1 MMRIITSPG
10 EGSHL
15 MSKDLAAQR
24 FAGTP
29 QLEAALDDTTDSH
42 VVFDGG
48 GVLPRAN
55 GPHVRALQESLLA
68 MGFPLPEFGADGD
81 FGLETKVAV
90 SMFQIDAGLERR
102 PDLPDQMELIDGKV
116 GRDTMG
122 LFDMFDPGPT
132 VGSFTS
138 VQTGVPAASVAFAES
153 PEELFAGFDDPT
165 GSLVVGTRSRRQVQ
179 VQLDPVDAEV
189 EYTVDDPAT
198 ASVALTADGI
208 VVTGEAAGTTL
219 VRARSFG
226 EVMALLDV
234 VVKDERA
241 ETVNFFF
248 VMDSANPAHASNR
261 VVSQAGALTSRLN
274 RVWRRQANVHFTLGQ
289 ATEIVVPIDL
299 GDVVDAHDLAHF
311 ADFGVPGELNIFFVW
326 EFEPIPF
333 DQIPGFPIIDVDG
346 TTAVPDDPAFPTNVF
361 LDDDDCADLLTVA
374 HEAGHY
380 LGFRSA
386 QHPPTG
392 IMSVCHGGVD
402 RPRVP
407 RALADLVNP

>member
-1 MMRIITSPG
+1 
-10 EGSHL
+10 
-15 MSKDLAAQR
+15 MSRDLAAQR
-24 FAGTP
+24 FAGIAA
-29 QLEAALDDTTDSH
+29 LEAALDDTTDSH

-55 GPHVRALQESLLA
+55 GPHVRAIQESLLA
-68 MGFPLPEFGADGD
+68 MGFPLPEFGADSD
-81 FGLETKVAV
+81 FGLETEVAV
-90 SMFQIDAGLERR
+90 SMFQIDAGVERR
-102 PDLPDQMELIDGKV
+102 PDRPDRTELIDGKV

-132 VGSFTS
+132 VGSFTA
-138 VQTGVPAASVAFAES
+138 VQTGVQAASVFFGES
-153 PEELFAGFDDPT
+153 PDELFAGFDATTDPP
-165 GSLVVGTRSRRQVQ
+165 SLVVGTLSRRQVR
-179 VQLDPVDAEV
+179 VPLDPVDADV
-189 EYTVDDPAT
+189 EYVVDDPAV

-208 VVTGEAAGTTL
+208 VVTGETAGTTL
-219 VRARSFG
+219 VRARSLG
-226 EVMALLDV
+226 QDMAQLDV

-274 RVWRRQANVHFTLGQ
+274 RVWRPQANVHFTLGQ
-289 ATEIVVPIDL
+289 ATEIVIPVDL
-299 GDVVDAHDLAHF
+299 GDVVDARDLPHF

-386 QHPPTG
+386 QHLPNG
-392 IMSVCHGGVD
+392 IMSVCLGGVD
-402 RPRVP
+402 RPRVS